1 MVKEMESKV
10 KKLEAEKQKVD
21 RQVSSR
27 LHLDAVVINGF

>member
-10 KKLEAEKQKVD
+10 KKLETEKQKVD

-27 LHLDAVVINGF
+27 LHADAASGF

>member
-27 LHLDAVVINGF
+27 LHADASSGF